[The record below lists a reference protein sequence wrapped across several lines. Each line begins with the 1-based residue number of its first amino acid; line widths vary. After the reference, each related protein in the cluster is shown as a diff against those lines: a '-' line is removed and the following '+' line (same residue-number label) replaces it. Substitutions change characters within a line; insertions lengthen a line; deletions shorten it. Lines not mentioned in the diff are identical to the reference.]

1 MGSCVS
7 KKAARGGA
15 GAKVAAPLPP
25 EKDNALPLPVPVVV
39 VKEEVKEVLSETAV
53 QRPRPPV
60 PEPEPEHE
68 KVKRIQ
74 EHDEGEASDTVS
86 VGSSSVVD
94 KAMVR
99 SGSEQEVKRTVDAP
113 ESEKEKPKRRKAPD
127 QRNPSCDVSNG
138 RARSPSPAP
147 KQRRAAVGEQTV
159 AARPRREQPAVVSG
173 IGCRSGRFS
182 PSAARRAAESA
193 VRRTYSARE
202 ADMTLPSSTA
212 KRSLNAS
219 ISGVRRDPGERS
231 GRRPDSPTRRT
242 PSSPAAN
249 GTISRQSSAT
259 RKVPKE
265 NTSPE
270 QTKRKCS
277 PARAQ
282 GENAIGDEVDEAL
295 PAGKEHKEAAE
306 GALGQNPSV
315 AMECFIFL

>member
-7 KKAARGGA
+7 KKAARAGA
-15 GAKVAAPLPP
+15 GAKVAAPLLP
-25 EKDNALPLPVPVVV
+25 EKDNALPPPVVV
-39 VKEEVKEVLSETAV
+39 VEEEVKEVLSETAV
-53 QRPRPPV
+53 QRPRPPE
-60 PEPEPEHE
+60 PEPEPEQ

-74 EHDEGEASDTVS
+74 EHEEGEASDTVS

-94 KAMVR
+94 KPMVK
-99 SGSEQEVKRTVDAP
+99 SGSEQEVEKRTVDVP
-113 ESEKEKPKRRKAPD
+113 EKEKAKMKKAPD
-127 QRNPSCDVSNG
+127 QRNPNDVTHG
-138 RARSPSPAP
+138 RARSPSPAS
-147 KQRRAAVGEQTV
+147 KQRRQPVVASGEQPV

-219 ISGVRRDPGERS
+219 ITGVRRDPGERS
-231 GRRPDSPTRRT
+231 GRRPDSPARRT

-270 QTKRKCS
+270 QTKRQCS
-277 PARAQ
+277 RARPTEEI
-282 GENAIGDEVDEAL
+282 GLGDELDEAPL
-295 PAGKEHKEAAE
+295 AGKEHKEAAE
-306 GALGQNPSV
+306 NPSV

>member
-1 MGSCVS
+1 MS

-25 EKDNALPLPVPVVV
+25 EKDNALQPPVVV
-39 VKEEVKEVLSETAV
+39 VEEEVKEVLSETAV
-53 QRPRPPV
+53 QRPRPP
-60 PEPEPEHE
+60 EPEPEHE

-74 EHDEGEASDTVS
+74 EHEEGEASDSVS
-86 VGSSSVVD
+86 VGSSSVVE
-94 KAMVR
+94 KAMVK
-99 SGSEQEVKRTVDAP
+99 SESEQEVEKRTVDAP
-113 ESEKEKPKRRKAPD
+113 EKEKARRRKIPAD
-127 QRNPSCDVSNG
+127 HQRNPSDVSNG

-147 KQRRAAVGEQTV
+147 KQRRQLGGTVGEQPV

-182 PSAARRAAESA
+182 PSAASRAAESA

-202 ADMTLPSSTA
+202 ADMTLPASTA

-219 ISGVRRDPGERS
+219 TNGFRRDPGERS
-231 GRRPDSPTRRT
+231 GRRPDSPARRA
-242 PSSPAAN
+242 PASPAAN

-259 RKVPKE
+259 RRVPKE

-270 QTKRKCS
+270 QTKRQCGRTRS
-277 PARAQ
+277 P
-282 GENAIGDEVDEAL
+282 GERLGDELEEEAL
-295 PAGKEHKEAAE
+295 GEKEHKEAAD